1 MYYKVF
7 FSCDSKDALYV
18 LICDNCDFF
27 HIGQTEESKQVT
39 RKNKSDINPSS
50 KSNCKKCWKNLKT
63 CS

>member
-27 HIGQTEESKQVT
+27 NIGQTEESKQVT
-39 RKNKSDINPSS
+39 RKNKSDINHSS
-50 KSNCKKCWKNLKT
+50 KSNCKKC
-63 CS
+63 